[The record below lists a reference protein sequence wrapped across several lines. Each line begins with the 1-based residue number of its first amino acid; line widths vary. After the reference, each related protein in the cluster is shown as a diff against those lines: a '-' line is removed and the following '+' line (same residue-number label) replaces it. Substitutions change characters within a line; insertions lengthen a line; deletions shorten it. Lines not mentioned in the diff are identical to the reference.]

1 MKQFATAA
9 TLVIGLS
16 LAAGQAWALDT
27 GDAQAGKAA
36 FSQRGCM
43 ACHGAG
49 GHSTNGQFPKLA
61 GQYADYIVHALTQ
74 YKSGKRQN
82 AIMNGQ
88 AANLSTQDMEN
99 IASYLANQ
107 EKTTLVTPKRW

>member
-36 FSQRGCM
+36 FSQNGCM

-74 YKSGKRQN
+74 YKSGKRKN

-88 AANLSTQDMEN
+88 AANLSTRDMEN
-99 IASYLANQ
+99 IAAYLASQ